1 MNYKCLVLD
10 HDDTVVDS
18 TRTIHYPAFSQF
30 MNRARPNECPT
41 IEKYL
46 LDNFQGLDYFFD
58 DVMHFTPE
66 ERDGQYRV
74 WLRYTD
80 THVPPVFAGMR
91 SLMERFLAAG
101 GHICVVSHSM
111 RRYIERDYRE
121 NNLPAPE
128 LIFGWDEPE
137 AMRKPA
143 PGPLLAIME
152 RLNLRACDL
161 LMVDDLKPGKDMA
174 DACGVDFAAVGWGTY
189 VPEIEAF
196 MRRESR
202 LYCKTVAD
210 LEALVF
216 GTEGKE

>member
-1 MNYKCLVLD
+1 MKYKCLVLD

-18 TRTIHYPAFSQF
+18 TRTIHYPSFLEFLAK
-30 MNRARPNECPT
+30 NRPGERPT

-46 LDNFQGLDYFFD
+46 YDNFWGLDHFFYD
-58 DVMHFTPE
+58 IMHFTPE
-66 ERDGQYRV
+66 EKEAQYQQ
-74 WLRYTD
+74 WLRYVD
-80 THVPPVFAGMR
+80 THVPPAFPGMR
-91 SLMERFLAAG
+91 EVMERFIAAG

-111 RRYIERDYRE
+111 RKYIERDYRV
-121 NNLPAPE
+121 NGLPQPE
-128 LIFGWDEPE
+128 MIFGVDEPE
-137 AMRKPA
+137 EMRKPA

-152 RLNLRACDL
+152 RLNLRPADL

-174 DACGVDFAAVGWGTY
+174 DACGVDFTAVGWGTY

-202 LYCKTVAD
+202 LYCKTVAE

-216 GTEGKE
+216 E